1 VSLHQVV
8 EEAVELLAY
17 HLRSDGVDVVMALA
31 DDVPALW
38 ADPHQL
44 HQVVVNLVSNAH
56 HAMRKSSPPR
66 TITVT
71 SRFEPARALVRL
83 EVADTGPGV
92 PPEVRSRI
100 FDPFFTTKPT
110 GEGTGLGLSLC
121 QGIIE
126 GHGGSIW
133 LADSTGRG
141 AVFVIELPVKET
153 SAAVQN
159 RAERD
164 RSTPI
169 GGRAILIIDD
179 EPEILELL
187 VDVLRADGHEVE
199 AARSGASA
207 MQKLRERTFDLVLSD
222 VRMPGLD
229 GAGLYRELE
238 QVRPTLT
245 RRFVFMTGDSLS
257 AETRQF
263 IEGAGALSLSKPFS
277 PDEVRRV
284 VRRALER
291 AEPAPR

>member
-1 VSLHQVV
+1 LNNPLSSMILGHTAILCQTSRDESQRARAEKIAQASERCARIVKNFLAIARERPPERESVSLPQVV

-56 HAMRKSSPPR
+56 HALRKSSPPP

-71 SRFEPARALVRL
+71 SRFESARAVVRL

-110 GEGTGLGLSLC
+110 GEGAGLGLSLC

-126 GHGGSIW
+126 AQQARPN
-133 LADSTGRG
+133 L
-141 AVFVIELPVKET
+141 T
-153 SAAVQN
+153 S
-159 RAERD
+159 
-164 RSTPI
+164 
-169 GGRAILIIDD
+169 
-179 EPEILELL
+179 
-187 VDVLRADGHEVE
+187 
-199 AARSGASA
+199 
-207 MQKLRERTFDLVLSD
+207 
-222 VRMPGLD
+222 
-229 GAGLYRELE
+229 
-238 QVRPTLT
+238 
-245 RRFVFMTGDSLS
+245 RFVFMTGDSLS
-257 AETRQF
+257 TETRQF
-263 IEGAGALSLSKPFS
+263 IERAGALSLSKPFA

-291 AEPAPR
+291 AESAPR

>member
-1 VSLHQVV
+1 M
-8 EEAVELLAY
+8 ELLAY

-56 HAMRKSSPPR
+56 HAMRKSPPPR

-92 PPEVRSRI
+92 PPEVQSRI
-100 FDPFFTTKPT
+100 FDPFFTTKPI

-126 GHGGSIW
+126 GHAGSMW
-133 LADSTGRG
+133 LADSTGPG
-141 AVFVIELPVKET
+141 AVFVIELPAKET
-153 SAAVQN
+153 PATVQS

-164 RSTPI
+164 LSTTI
-169 GGRAILIIDD
+169 GGRVVLIIDD

-187 VDVLRADGHEVE
+187 VDVLRSDGLE
-199 AARSGASA
+199 AETACSGASA
-207 MQKLRERTFDLVLSD
+207 KEKLRERTFDLVLSD
-222 VRMPGLD
+222 VRMPELD

-238 QVRPTLT
+238 RIDPNLT
-245 RRFVFMTGDSLS
+245 SRFVFMTGDSLS

-263 IEGAGALSLSKPFS
+263 IERVGALSLSKPFS

-291 AEPAPR
+291 AEDAQR

>member
-1 VSLHQVV
+1 
-8 EEAVELLAY
+8 
-17 HLRSDGVDVVMALA
+17 
-31 DDVPALW
+31 
-38 ADPHQL
+38 
-44 HQVVVNLVSNAH
+44 
-56 HAMRKSSPPR
+56 
-66 TITVT
+66 VT

-126 GHGGSIW
+126 GHAGSIW

-141 AVFVIELPVKET
+141 AVFVIELPAKET
-153 SAAVQN
+153 PATAQN
-159 RAERD
+159 RAEREL
-164 RSTPI
+164 STPI
-169 GGRAILIIDD
+169 GGRVVLIIDD

-187 VDVLRADGHEVE
+187 VDVLRSDGHETE
-199 AARSGASA
+199 TASSGASA
-207 MQKLRERTFDLVLSD
+207 MEKLRERTFDLVLSD
-222 VRMPGLD
+222 VRMPELD

-238 QVRPTLT
+238 RIDPNLT
-245 RRFVFMTGDSLS
+245 SRFVFMTGDSLS

-263 IEGAGALSLSKPFS
+263 IERVGALSLSKPFS

-291 AEPAPR
+291 AKDA